1 MAYPDDITLDTADV
15 DGGTARALKTIEWLA
30 GQLTPLLGGLNSAAQ
45 SDPDAASANLNSILR
60 GILANTGNGVVLT
73 ANMLNATT
81 AAMTGTTSTQ
91 LFAAAGSGVKN
102 MLSGLILANSS
113 AVETNVQVLDGSTVI
128 ATLFVPA
135 KSTVGFNFNVQLI
148 GTANTAMN
156 VKNVT
161 TGASIIATG
170 TGWKE

>member
-1 MAYPDDITLDTADV
+1 MVDTVTVV
-15 DGGTARALKTIEWLA
+15 DSSVQGGASTDLKTLEWLST
-30 GQLTPLLGGLNSAAQ
+30 QLLNALGAANATKNTN
-45 SDPDAASANLNSILR
+45 PAASATINATLK
-60 GILANTGNGVVLT
+60 GILENTGNGVVLT
-73 ANMLNATT
+73 ANILNATT
-81 AAMTGTTSTQ
+81 AAMTGTSSTA

-135 KSTVGFNFNVQLI
+135 KATVGFNFNVQLI
-148 GTANTAMN
+148 GSDNTALN